1 MIDFSINRN
10 KGVLNNDI
18 DLIKQQID
26 ILFDTNKGEVLGED
40 QFGSQYDKYLYNLKI
55 SNESLR
61 VNVLSDINSLELF
74 GFVPTVDVYL
84 LQGTEQD
91 IAIIN
96 IQLSRDGEIYEKTYR
111 IS

>member
-1 MIDFSINRN
+1 M
-10 KGVLNNDI
+10 
-18 DLIKQQID
+18 
-26 ILFDTNKGEVLGED
+26 
-40 QFGSQYDKYLYNLKI
+40 YNLKI